1 MIEYER
7 RLARVEGEL
16 KVLLTLNIINLLM
29 IGIEVI
35 IHG

>member
-16 KVLLTLNIINLLM
+16 KVLLTLNIINLL
-29 IGIEVI
+29 ILGLEVFR
-35 IHG
+35 HG

>member
-35 IHG
+35 RHG

>member
-16 KVLLTLNIINLLM
+16 KVLLTLNILNLLL
-29 IGIEVI
+29 IALEVI
-35 IHG
+35 RHG